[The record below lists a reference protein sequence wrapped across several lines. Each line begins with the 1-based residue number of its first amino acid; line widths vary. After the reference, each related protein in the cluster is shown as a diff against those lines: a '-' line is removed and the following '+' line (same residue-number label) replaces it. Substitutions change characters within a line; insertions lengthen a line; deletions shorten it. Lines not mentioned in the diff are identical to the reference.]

1 MDGTLRSILADD
13 LYARLG
19 TATAPIVLDVRRSD
33 AFNADDRMIVS
44 AAHCDVTREQQ
55 WLDGLAAA
63 KAVVVYC
70 ADGGAISQAAAAV
83 LRTAAA
89 AWLITLRRRRN
100 KRQPLWPNRASHSRV
115 TSPNGQRRS
124 RVA

>member
-33 AFNADDRMIVS
+33 AFNADDRVIVS

-83 LRTAAA
+83 LRTAGRLAKARPAHPPQTRRPHKQMGDARAA
-89 AWLITLRRRRN
+89 EDRSHRL
-100 KRQPLWPNRASHSRV
+100 PLAH
-115 TSPNGQRRS
+115 
-124 RVA
+124 